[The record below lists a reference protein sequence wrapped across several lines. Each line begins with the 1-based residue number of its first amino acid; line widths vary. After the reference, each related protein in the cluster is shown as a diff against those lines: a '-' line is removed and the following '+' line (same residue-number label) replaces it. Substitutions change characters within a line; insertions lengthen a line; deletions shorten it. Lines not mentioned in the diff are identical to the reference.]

1 MCDTLVVRPEASAN
15 GALLFAKNSD
25 REANEAQYLLHVPA
39 ARHAPG
45 SRLACTYI
53 EIDQAPSTYSVLL
66 SKPFW
71 MWGAEM
77 GSNEHGL
84 IIGNEAVHA
93 KIKPQAEEALLG
105 MDLLRLAL
113 ERAKTTDEALHVI
126 TSLLARHGQGGNCA
140 HLGRFEYHN
149 SFLIADAAGEAL
161 VLETVGREWAYE
173 RVTRQR
179 SISNSYTIGTRMDG
193 ASPNLVTQAQALG
206 FAREGEVFDLAEAYA
221 NRHRSAL
228 ATGTARWCR
237 TSQLLNARGRHNV
250 KSLMQV
256 LRDHG
261 ASAARNPQWRPDGAG
276 GGTVCAHA
284 SWGPVRRFGQTT
296 ASWVASISP
305 GQSVHWVTG
314 TSAPD
319 TGIFKPVFFGP
330 GFANAP
336 LPDFGPAPRDR
347 YDGRTLWWRHERL
360 HRAVLADY
368 AGRLPLYAEARD
380 RLEGQFV
387 ERVEALLARD
397 AGPAAAAALARTLW
411 REAEAAEKQW
421 LRLVLAEPPRAKAA
435 PSAPFRAHWQALSHR
450 AHMPIESS
458 RLG

>member
-1 MCDTLVVRPEASAN
+1 MCDTLVVRPEASAS

-39 ARHAPG
+39 AKHASG
-45 SRLACTYI
+45 SKLACTYI
-53 EIDQAPSTYSVLL
+53 EIDQVRSTYSVLL

-77 GSNEHGL
+77 GSNEYGL
-84 IIGNEAVHA
+84 VIGNEAVHA
-93 KIKPQAEEALLG
+93 KIKPQAEPALLG

-113 ERAKTTDEALHVI
+113 ERAKTADEALHVI
-126 TSLLARHGQGGNCA
+126 TSLLERHGQGGNCA

-161 VLETVGREWAYE
+161 VLETVGREWAVE
-173 RVTRQR
+173 RVARQR
-179 SISNSYTIGTRMDG
+179 SISNSYTIGSHIDG
-193 ASPNLVTQAQALG
+193 ASQNCVALALAHG
-206 FAREGEVFDLAEAYA
+206 FAQEGEAFDFAGAYA
-221 NRHRSAL
+221 NRKRSAL
-228 ATGTARWCR
+228 ATGVARWCR
-237 TSQLLNARGRHNV
+237 TSQLLDARGRHTVSN
-250 KSLMQV
+250 LMHL

-261 ASAARNPQWRPDGAG
+261 ASAARNPDWRPDGAG

-305 GQSVHWVTG
+305 ARTVHWVTG

-330 GFANAP
+330 GFAAAA
-336 LPDFGPAPRDR
+336 LPDFGPAPSDH

-368 AGRLPLYAEARD
+368 AGRLPLYAGARD
-380 RLEGQFV
+380 RLEAQFV
-387 ERVEALLARD
+387 ERVETLLARD
-397 AGPAAAAALARTLW
+397 AGPAAASALAREIW

-421 LRLVLAEPPRAKAA
+421 LRLVLAVPPRAKAA
-435 PSAPFRAHWQALSHR
+435 PSAPFRAHWEALSHR
-450 AHMPIESS
+450 AHMPATSS